1 MIECLSTLEI
11 RMYKFKTEPY
21 EHQKDALKK
30 CWEKEAFA
38 IFAEM
43 GTGKTKI
50 ALDNA
55 CILYNRGKID
65 RLLVVAPKGAYMTWF
80 DQEIPTHV
88 PDYIEKKVV
97 IWKQSTSQKYMS
109 ELRSMMNN
117 NFELKIMIMNVEAF
131 SSKRGVDF
139 ARLFLIGRSMMIVDE
154 STTIKN
160 PKAKRTKAIL
170 ALANETRYRRIL
182 TGSPVTNSP
191 LDLWAQMDFLDP
203 YILGQSSYYA
213 FRTRYAVVITANAA
227 GGTHTYQK
235 IIKFKNLKELGE
247 LVAPHSY
254 RVLKKDC
261 LDLPD
266 KVYTKR
272 EVELSDEQKEAYKD
286 MKANAM
292 SVLKG
297 QSMTAVNVLT
307 QLIRLHQITCGHMKT
322 DAGHTIDLKSS
333 RIDELMQILG
343 ETTGKV
349 IIWANY
355 IHDIEKIEANIAL
368 SDFGADSLCTYYGA
382 TATEDRQKCINEFQ
396 DPDSKLRFFIGN
408 TQTGGYGI
416 TLTEA
421 STVIYYSNN
430 YDLEKRIQSEDRA
443 HRIGQKNKVLYIDL
457 VAKGTVD
464 EKIIKSLRSKVNI
477 AKEISGEELSTW
489 I

>member
-1 MIECLSTLEI
+1 
-11 RMYKFKTEPY
+11 MYKFKTEPY

-30 CWEKEAFA
+30 CYNKEAFA

-55 CILYNRGKID
+55 CILYNQGKID
-65 RLLVVAPKGAYMTWF
+65 RLLVIAPKGTYMNWV
-80 DQEIPTHV
+80 DQEIPIHI
-88 PDYIEKKVV
+88 PDYVDKKVV
-97 IWKQSTSQKYMS
+97 AWKQSTSQKYMS
-109 ELRSMMNN
+109 ELKSMMNN
-117 NFELKIMIMNVEAF
+117 NFELKIMVMNVEAF
-131 SSKRGVDF
+131 STKRGSDF
-139 ARLFLIGRSMMIVDE
+139 ARLFLIGRSMMIIDE

-170 ALANETRYRRIL
+170 DLRKETKYRRIL
-182 TGSPVTNSP
+182 TGSPVTQSP
-191 LDLWAQMDFLDP
+191 MDLWAQMDFLDP
-203 YILGQSSYYA
+203 EILGQSSYYA
-213 FRTRYAVVITANAA
+213 FRTRYAVVIEATAA
-227 GGTHTYQK
+227 GGTHRYQK
-235 IIKFKNLKELGE
+235 IVKFRNLKELGDI
-247 LVAPHSY
+247 VSPHSY
-254 RVLKKDC
+254 RILKKDC

-272 EVELSDEQKEAYKD
+272 EVELSDEQKKAYGE
-286 MKANAM
+286 MKENAI

-297 QSMTAVNVLT
+297 QSMTAINVLT

-322 DAGHTIDLKSS
+322 DSAETLDLKNN
-333 RIDELMQILG
+333 RLDELMQILG

-355 IHDIEKIEANIAL
+355 IHDIEAIEKMIKKE
-368 SDFGADSLCTYYGA
+368 FGNESCCTYYGA
-382 TATEDRQKCINEFQ
+382 TATEDRQKCINKFQ

-457 VAKGTVD
+457 VTKGTVD
-464 EKIIKSLRSKVNI
+464 EKIIQSLRSKVNI
-477 AKEISGEELSTW
+477 AKEISGEELISW

>member
-1 MIECLSTLEI
+1 
-11 RMYKFKTEPY
+11 MYKFKTEPY

-30 CWEKEAFA
+30 CWNKEAFA
-38 IFAEM
+38 VFAEM

-55 CILYNRGKID
+55 CILYNKGKID
-65 RLLVVAPKGAYMTWF
+65 RVLVIAPKGAYMTWVE
-80 DQEIPTHV
+80 QEIPIHV
-88 PDYIEKKVV
+88 PDYIEKKVLA
-97 IWKQSTSQKYMS
+97 WKQSTSQKYKAQ
-109 ELRSMMNN
+109 LKDIIDIQDYK
-117 NFELKIMIMNVEAF
+117 LKIMVMNVEAF
-131 SSKRGVDF
+131 STKKGTDF

-160 PKAKRTKAIL
+160 PQAKRTKSIL
-170 ALANETRYRRIL
+170 KLGRDTKYRRIL
-182 TGSPVTNSP
+182 TGSPVTRSP
-191 LDLWAQMDFLDP
+191 MDLWSQMDFLDP
-203 YILGQSSYYA
+203 EILGQSSYYA
-213 FRTRYAVVITANAA
+213 FRTRYAIMVTSNAA
-227 GGTHTYQK
+227 GGTHTYQR
-235 IIKFKNLKELGE
+235 IVKFQNLKQLGQ
-247 LVAPHSY
+247 LVSPHSY
-254 RVLKKDC
+254 RILKKDC

-272 EVELSDEQKEAYKD
+272 EIELSDEQKEAYVG

-292 SVLKG
+292 AVLKG
-297 QSMTAVNVLT
+297 QSTTAVNVLT

-322 DAGHTIDLKSS
+322 DAGHTIDLRSN

-355 IHDIEKIEANIAL
+355 IHDIEKIEANIAFE
-368 SDFGADSLCTYYGA
+368 FGENSKCTYYGA
-382 TATEDRQKCINEFQ
+382 TPADKRQECIRKFQ
-396 DPDSKLRFFIGN
+396 DPDSKVRFFIGN

-416 TLTEA
+416 TLTAA

-457 VAKGTVD
+457 MAKGTVD
-464 EKIIKSLRSKVNI
+464 QKIIQSLRSKVNI
-477 AKEISGEELSTW
+477 AKEISGEELITW

>member
-1 MIECLSTLEI
+1 
-11 RMYKFKTEPY
+11 MYKFKTKPY

-30 CWEKEAFA
+30 CWNKEAFA

-55 CILYNRGKID
+55 CILYNQGKID
-65 RLLVVAPKGAYMTWF
+65 RLLVVAPKGAYMNWV
-80 DQEIPTHV
+80 DQEIPIHT
-88 PDYIEKKVV
+88 PDYIETNVLA
-97 IWKQSTSQKYMS
+97 WKPSTSEKYKAQLKQ
-109 ELRSMMNN
+109 LRSAND
-117 NFELKIMIMNVEAF
+117 FKLKIFVMNVEAF
-131 SSKRGVDF
+131 STKKGTSVAK
-139 ARLFLIGRSMMIVDE
+139 LFLIGKSMMIVDE

-160 PKAKRTKAIL
+160 PQAKRTKNIL
-170 ALANETRYRRIL
+170 DLAKEVKYRRIL
-182 TGSPVTNSP
+182 TGSPVTQSP
-191 LDLWAQMDFLDP
+191 MDLWAQMDFLDP
-203 YILGQSSYYA
+203 EILGQQSYYA
-213 FRTRYAVVITANAA
+213 FRTRYAIMITATAA
-227 GGTHTYQK
+227 GGTHKYQK
-235 IIKFKNLKELGE
+235 IVKFRNLAQLGK
-247 LVAPHSY
+247 LVSPHSY
-254 RVLKKDC
+254 RILKKDC

-272 EVELSDEQKEAYKD
+272 EIELSDEQAQAYAD
-286 MKANAM
+286 MKANATTI
-292 SVLKG
+292 LKG
-297 QSMTAVNVLT
+297 QSATALNVLT

-322 DAGHTIDLKSS
+322 DSGEIINLKNS
-333 RIDELMQILG
+333 RLDELMQILG

-355 IHDIEKIEANIAL
+355 IHDILNLEKAIKKEYGP
-368 SDFGADSLCTYYGA
+368 SSYCTYYGA
-382 TATEDRQKCINEFQ
+382 TKPEDRQKCIYDFQ
-396 DPDSKLRFFIGN
+396 NSKNDCRFFIGN

-416 TLTEA
+416 TLTAA

-443 HRIGQKNKVLYIDL
+443 HRIGQENKVLYIDM

-464 EKIIKSLRSKVNI
+464 EKIIQSLRNKVNI

>member
-1 MIECLSTLEI
+1 
-11 RMYKFKTEPY
+11 MYKFKTEPY

-30 CWEKEAFA
+30 CWNKEAFA

-55 CILYNRGKID
+55 CILYNKGKID
-65 RLLVVAPKGAYMTWF
+65 RLLVVAPKGTYMNWVQ
-80 DQEIPTHV
+80 QEIPVHV
-88 PDYIEKKVV
+88 PDYIEKNVLA
-97 IWKQSTSQKYMS
+97 WKPTNSEKYKQQ
-109 ELRSMMNN
+109 LKQIIQFDDFR
-117 NFELKIMIMNVEAF
+117 LKIMVMNVEAF
-131 SSKRGVDF
+131 STKKGLEF
-139 ARLFLIGRSMMIVDE
+139 AKLFLIGKSMMIVDE

-160 PKAKRTKAIL
+160 PQAKRTKSIL
-170 ALANETRYRRIL
+170 QLRNETKYRRIL
-182 TGSPVTNSP
+182 TGSPVTQSP
-191 LDLWAQMDFLDP
+191 MDLWAQMDFLDP
-203 YILGQSSYYA
+203 EILGQSSYYA
-213 FRTRYAVVITANAA
+213 FRTRFAVVITANAA
-227 GGTHTYQK
+227 GGTHKYQK
-235 IIKFKNLKELGE
+235 IVKFKNLAQLGQ
-247 LVAPHSY
+247 LVSPHSY
-254 RVLKKDC
+254 RILKKEC

-272 EVELSDEQKEAYKD
+272 EVELTDEQQQAYGE

-292 SVLKG
+292 TILKG
-297 QSMTAVNVLT
+297 ESLTAVNVLT

-322 DAGHTIDLKSS
+322 DRGETLNLKNN
-333 RIDELMQILG
+333 RLDELMQILG

-355 IHDIEKIEANIAL
+355 IHDIKRIEKAI
-368 SDFGADSLCTYYGA
+368 SDEYSPSSCCTYYGA
-382 TATEDRQKCINEFQ
+382 TATEDRQKCINAFQ
-396 DPDSKLRFFIGN
+396 GKTSIRFFIGN

-416 TLTEA
+416 TLTAA

-443 HRIGQKNKVLYIDL
+443 HRIGQKNAVLYIDM

-464 EKIIKSLRSKVNI
+464 DKIIKSLRNKVNI
-477 AKEISGEELSTW
+477 AKEISGEELSSW

>member
-1 MIECLSTLEI
+1 
-11 RMYKFKTEPY
+11 MYKFKTKPY

-30 CWEKEAFA
+30 CWNKEAFA

-55 CILYNRGKID
+55 CILYSRGKID
-65 RLLVVAPKGAYMTWF
+65 RLLVVAPKGAYMNWV
-80 DQEIPTHV
+80 DLEIPTHV
-88 PDYIEKKVV
+88 PNYIEKSVLA
-97 IWKQSTSQKYMS
+97 WKTSTSAKYRTQLKNIIDLS
-109 ELRSMMNN
+109 DYR
-117 NFELKIMIMNVEAF
+117 LKIMVMNVEAF
-131 SSKRGVDF
+131 STKKGLEF
-139 ARLFLIGRSMMIVDE
+139 ARLFLIGKAMMIVDE

-160 PKAKRTKAIL
+160 PQAKRTKNIL
-170 ALANETRYRRIL
+170 SLAKETKYRRIM
-182 TGSPVTNSP
+182 TGSPVTQSP
-191 LDLWAQMDFLDP
+191 MDLWSQMDFLDP
-203 YILGQSSYYA
+203 EILGQQSYYA

-227 GGTHTYQK
+227 GGTHKYQK
-235 IIKFKNLKELGE
+235 IVKFKNLAQLGQ
-247 LVAPHSY
+247 LVSPHSY
-254 RVLKKDC
+254 RILKKEC

-292 SVLKG
+292 TILKG
-297 QSMTAVNVLT
+297 QSLTAVNVLT

-322 DAGHTIDLKSS
+322 DAGHTIDLHSN

-355 IHDIEKIEANIAL
+355 IHDIEKIEANVAFE
-368 SDFGADSLCTYYGA
+368 FGENSKCTYYGA
-382 TATEDRQKCINEFQ
+382 TPSDKRQECINNFQ
-396 DPDSKLRFFIGN
+396 DPNSSVRFFIGN

-464 EKIIKSLRSKVNI
+464 DKIIKSLRNKVNI

>member
-1 MIECLSTLEI
+1 
-11 RMYKFKTEPY
+11 MYKFKTKPY

-30 CWEKEAFA
+30 CWNKEAFA

-55 CILYNRGKID
+55 CILYSRGKID
-65 RLLVVAPKGAYMTWF
+65 RLLVVAPKGAYMNWV
-80 DQEIPTHV
+80 DLEIPTHV
-88 PDYIEKKVV
+88 PNYIEKSVLA
-97 IWKQSTSQKYMS
+97 WKTSTSAKYRTQLKNIIDLS
-109 ELRSMMNN
+109 DYR
-117 NFELKIMIMNVEAF
+117 LKIMVMNVEAF
-131 SSKRGVDF
+131 STKKGLEF
-139 ARLFLIGRSMMIVDE
+139 ARLFLIGKAMMIVDE

-160 PKAKRTKAIL
+160 PQAKRTKNIL
-170 ALANETRYRRIL
+170 SLAKETKYRRIM
-182 TGSPVTNSP
+182 TGSPVTQSP
-191 LDLWAQMDFLDP
+191 MDLWSQMDFLDP
-203 YILGQSSYYA
+203 EILGQQSYYA

-227 GGTHTYQK
+227 GGTHKYQK
-235 IIKFKNLKELGE
+235 IVKFKNLAQLGQ
-247 LVAPHSY
+247 LVSPHSY
-254 RVLKKDC
+254 RILKKEC

-292 SVLKG
+292 TILKG
-297 QSMTAVNVLT
+297 QSLTAVNVLT

-322 DAGHTIDLKSS
+322 DAGHTIDLHSN

-355 IHDIEKIEANIAL
+355 IHDIEKIEANVAFE
-368 SDFGADSLCTYYGA
+368 FGENSKCTYYGA
-382 TATEDRQKCINEFQ
+382 TPSDKRQECINNFQ
-396 DPDSKLRFFIGN
+396 DPNSSVRFFIGN

-464 EKIIKSLRSKVNI
+464 DKIIKSLRNKVNI
-477 AKEISGEELSTW
+477 AKEISGEELSSW

>member
-1 MIECLSTLEI
+1 
-11 RMYKFKTEPY
+11 MYKFKTEPY

-30 CWEKEAFA
+30 CWNKEAFA

-65 RLLVVAPKGAYMTWF
+65 RLLVVAPKGAYMNWV
-80 DQEIPTHV
+80 DLEIPTHV
-88 PDYIEKKVV
+88 PEYIGKKVLA
-97 IWKQSTSQKYMS
+97 WKPSTSEKYKAQ
-109 ELRSMMNN
+109 LKDIMNLSDYR
-117 NFELKIMIMNVEAF
+117 LKIMVMNVEAF
-131 SSKRGVDF
+131 STKKGLNF
-139 ARLFLIGRSMMIVDE
+139 AKLFLIGRAMMIVDE

-160 PKAKRTKAIL
+160 PQAKRTKNIL
-170 ALANETRYRRIL
+170 SLAKETKYRRIM
-182 TGSPVTNSP
+182 TGSPVTQSP
-191 LDLWAQMDFLDP
+191 MDLWSQMDFLDP
-203 YILGQSSYYA
+203 EILGQSSFYA
-213 FRTRYAVVITANAA
+213 FRTRYAIMITANAA
-227 GGTHTYQK
+227 GGTHKYQK
-235 IIKFKNLKELGE
+235 IVKFKNLAQLGQ
-247 LVAPHSY
+247 LVSPHSY
-254 RVLKKDC
+254 RILKKDC

-272 EVELSDEQKEAYKD
+272 EVELSDEQKQAYAE
-286 MKANAM
+286 MKTNAM
-292 SVLKG
+292 TMLKG
-297 QSMTAVNVLT
+297 QSATALNVLT

-322 DAGHTIDLKSS
+322 DDGDIINFKNL
-333 RIDELMQILG
+333 RLDELMQILG

-355 IHDIEKIEANIAL
+355 IHDILSIEKAIKEE
-368 SDFGADSLCTYYGA
+368 FGRNSYCTYYGA
-382 TATEDRQKCINEFQ
+382 TKAEDRQKCIYDFQ
-396 DPDSKLRFFIGN
+396 NSENDCRFFIGN

-416 TLTEA
+416 TLTAA

-443 HRIGQKNKVLYIDL
+443 HRIGQKNSVLYIDM

-464 EKIIKSLRSKVNI
+464 DKIIKSLRNKVNI

>member
-1 MIECLSTLEI
+1 ME
-11 RMYKFKTEPY
+11 MYKFKTEPY

-30 CWEKEAFA
+30 CYNKEAFA

-55 CILYNRGKID
+55 CILYNQGKID
-65 RLLVVAPKGAYMTWF
+65 RLLVIAPKGTYMNWV
-80 DQEIPTHV
+80 DQEIPIHV
-88 PDYIEKKVV
+88 PDYVDKKVV
-97 IWKQSTSQKYMS
+97 AWKQSTSQKYMS
-109 ELRSMMNN
+109 ELKSMMNN
-117 NFELKIMIMNVEAF
+117 NFELKIMVMNVEAF
-131 SSKRGVDF
+131 STKRGSDF
-139 ARLFLIGRSMMIVDE
+139 ARLFLIGRSMMIIDE

-170 ALANETRYRRIL
+170 DLRKETKYRRIL
-182 TGSPVTNSP
+182 TGSPVTQSP
-191 LDLWAQMDFLDP
+191 MDLWAQMDFLDP
-203 YILGQSSYYA
+203 EILGQSSYYA
-213 FRTRYAVVITANAA
+213 FRTRYAVVIEATAA
-227 GGTHTYQK
+227 GGTHRYQK
-235 IIKFKNLKELGE
+235 IVKFRNLKELGDR
-247 LVAPHSY
+247 VAPHSY
-254 RVLKKDC
+254 RILKKDC

-272 EVELSDEQKEAYKD
+272 EVELSDEQKKAYGE

-292 SVLKG
+292 AILKG
-297 QSMTAVNVLT
+297 ESMTAVNVLT

-322 DAGHTIDLKSS
+322 DSAEILDLKNN
-333 RIDELMQILG
+333 RLDELMHILG
-343 ETTGKV
+343 ETSGKV

-355 IHDIEKIEANIAL
+355 IHDIQAIEKAISAEYGT
-368 SDFGADSLCTYYGA
+368 SSCCTYYGA
-382 TATEDRQKCINEFQ
+382 TPTEERQKCINAFQ
-396 DPDSKLRFFIGN
+396 GKTSIRFFIGN

-416 TLTEA
+416 TLTAA

-443 HRIGQKNKVLYIDL
+443 HRIGQENKVLYIDL
-457 VAKGTVD
+457 VTKGTVD
-464 EKIIKSLRSKVNI
+464 EKIIQSLRNKVNI